1 MKAIKV
7 VKNGNYKGKYI
18 FKNDIIEPTKEN
30 FEMIKILNEKG
41 FIEHLTLQE
50 INEIEKFINKQK
62 FKGGIIN
69 AKID

>member
-1 MKAIKV
+1 MKTIKV

-41 FIEHLTLQE
+41 FIEPLNLQE
-50 INEIEKFINKQK
+50 INEIERFINKPK
-62 FKGGIIN
+62 FK
-69 AKID
+69 KEEE